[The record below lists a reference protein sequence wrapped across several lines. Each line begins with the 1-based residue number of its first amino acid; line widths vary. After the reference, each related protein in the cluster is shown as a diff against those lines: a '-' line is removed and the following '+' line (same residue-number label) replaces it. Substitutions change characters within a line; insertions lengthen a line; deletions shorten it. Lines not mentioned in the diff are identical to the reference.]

1 MKRVELREWRSSD
14 LEPYAA
20 MNQDE
25 AVMRY
30 FPALMTP
37 EESEASMK
45 RAQASIEEQGWG
57 MWVVD
62 VDGEFAGFTGLK
74 TPSFD
79 GHFMPCIEIGWRL
92 RQKFWGQGIADRA
105 AQQALDF
112 GFDKLRLDEIVAFTA
127 EPNLPSRRLMERLQ
141 FVRDPADDFDHPN
154 IPPGH
159 PLRRHVLYRKK
170 RDR

>member
-1 MKRVELREWRSSD
+1 
-14 LEPYAA
+14 

-37 EESEASMK
+37 EESAASMK
-45 RAQASIEEQGWG
+45 RAQAAIEEQGWG
-57 MWVVD
+57 IWVVD

-74 TPSFD
+74 TPSFQA
-79 GHFMPCIEIGWRL
+79 HFTPCIEIGWRL
-92 RQKFWGQGIADRA
+92 RQKFWGQGIAYRA

-112 GFDKLRLDEIVAFTA
+112 GFNELRLEEIVAFTA